1 MLQWKTIVIYKSHQ
15 LYQQEARETDMDD
28 VRTALKHDRNQVKS
42 FFALDEKITY
52 FSSDLRVGC
61 IQRVRSDLF

>member
-42 FFALDEKITY
+42 FFALDEKITLKILMDTFHCKY
-52 FSSDLRVGC
+52 TMSNF
-61 IQRVRSDLF
+61 F